1 MVFSVCGGRSVVHIQ
16 EDTSYPYTF
25 RDLVMGW
32 VVLWTKKIVYH
43 SHELTYKPAR
53 VDSFNK

>member
-1 MVFSVCGGRSVVHIQ
+1 VAVAVLYISKRTQVILIHLGFIN
-16 EDTSYPYTF
+16 
-25 RDLVMGW
+25 LVMGW